1 MKNKRIIYLTL
12 ISVLY
17 LVIIFICTR
26 NGFYFLSD
34 NTLKDINIID
44 SFRNIIWH
52 NNFNIDSFLLSL
64 NIFKSSL
71 VLNPF
76 IVISYLLPFV
86 TMKTYILISSTLV
99 TILSIY
105 LIDYI
110 MHKYKYSDL
119 SSMIVIITYLFSS
132 TFINNYNSVGNTF
145 IVPFILLGFLGVNR
159 VVEKRKIDLLV
170 LSILLLVLSSYKL
183 CVSALM
189 MILIYSIY
197 VYLKSRVTTT
207 FSQLMKYL
215 SNILI
220 PIIIGV
226 FILSFIGINVIY
238 NKNITFNNFKYLFK
252 INFYFNHLFYDNKFL
267 CLNIIS
273 VLSMSY
279 ALISNKKENIFL
291 GIISILL
298 LLLNVEFIY
307 PFIFVYLIM
316 IANMVEEVRSE
327 RIDYSKVIITT
338 FAIGIIIGAL
348 YDTPRFIREL
358 FLLLVFIVIYKKTR
372 KEYFLVSVILLYG
385 IINVH
390 FMNLDYLFVSKSLVA
405 DYNDMIS
412 DIYKNDSSFYRVSYD
427 TNDIFDNLLLN
438 NQYIISKYNIP
449 YLYNEVYNYDGLYVY
464 KTNYALPFGYSMNN
478 VMNYDDY
485 EKLDILS
492 KKEAILKNI
501 IIDHKSNNNYI
512 SSVNKLDIDLEDL
525 INGYELT
532 GTYLNKIYLISFN
545 SNGVSRVCANGICNS
560 YEGNSYIVISGINT
574 SKLLLFSDDTKKIED
589 TEVYFIDPVNLE
601 NISKNINKFNI
612 STIRNRYIEGDI
624 NINDDASYF
633 VISIPYK
640 TDYKVILDDKE
651 ISYEKANNDYVGFKI
666 SKGEHNIKIS
676 YKNHLSGLI
685 IALSVTGVISL
696 VLVIYFQNKRRL

>member
-1 MKNKRIIYLTL
+1 
-12 ISVLY
+12 
-17 LVIIFICTR
+17 
-26 NGFYFLSD
+26 
-34 NTLKDINIID
+34 
-44 SFRNIIWH
+44 
-52 NNFNIDSFLLSL
+52 
-64 NIFKSSL
+64 
-71 VLNPF
+71 
-76 IVISYLLPFV
+76 
-86 TMKTYILISSTLV
+86 
-99 TILSIY
+99 
-105 LIDYI
+105 
-110 MHKYKYSDL
+110 
-119 SSMIVIITYLFSS
+119 
-132 TFINNYNSVGNTF
+132 
-145 IVPFILLGFLGVNR
+145 
-159 VVEKRKIDLLV
+159 
-170 LSILLLVLSSYKL
+170 
-183 CVSALM
+183 
-189 MILIYSIY
+189 
-197 VYLKSRVTTT
+197 
-207 FSQLMKYL
+207 
-215 SNILI
+215 
-220 PIIIGV
+220 
-226 FILSFIGINVIY
+226 
-238 NKNITFNNFKYLFK
+238 
-252 INFYFNHLFYDNKFL
+252 
-267 CLNIIS
+267 
-273 VLSMSY
+273 
-279 ALISNKKENIFL
+279 
-291 GIISILL
+291 
-298 LLLNVEFIY
+298 
-307 PFIFVYLIM
+307 
-316 IANMVEEVRSE
+316 
-327 RIDYSKVIITT
+327 
-338 FAIGIIIGAL
+338 
-348 YDTPRFIREL
+348 
-358 FLLLVFIVIYKKTR
+358 
-372 KEYFLVSVILLYG
+372 
-385 IINVH
+385 
-390 FMNLDYLFVSKSLVA
+390 MNLDYLFVSKSLVA

-545 SNGVSRVCANGICNS
+545 SNGVSRICANGICNN

-574 SKLLLFSDDTKKIED
+574 SKLLLFSEDAKKIED

-676 YKNHLSGLI
+676 YKNHLRGLI